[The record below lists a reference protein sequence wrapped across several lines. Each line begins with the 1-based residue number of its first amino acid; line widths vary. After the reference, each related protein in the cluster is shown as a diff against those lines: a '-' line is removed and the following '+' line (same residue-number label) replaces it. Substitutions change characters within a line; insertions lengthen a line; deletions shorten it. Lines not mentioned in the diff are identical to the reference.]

1 MVYNQCIISLSTP
14 YGYSDSPVREYYGD
28 GGDRVNEK
36 RDEDMAVRKE
46 DLHQKTVQASDDA
59 VMKSVDKM
67 KQKYQKVFEK
77 LAKN

>member
-1 MVYNQCIISLSTP
+1 
-14 YGYSDSPVREYYGD
+14 
-28 GGDRVNEK
+28 VNEK
-36 RDEDMAVRKE
+36 RDEDMVVRKE
-46 DLHQKTVQASDDA
+46 DLHQKTVRASDDA